1 MEEQIRRLLKRFEKV
16 EQFLGQSDVLSDQKQ
31 YRELAQEHAY
41 LSEIQEQW
49 QKCETLKRQLEE
61 NLQLQ
66 KSEKDPEFQEVIR
79 EEIASLE
86 QQIASYS
93 HKLETLLIPPDP
105 RDNRNVIV
113 ELRAGTGGDE
123 AAIFVGDCVRMYKQY
138 SDKKG
143 WKYELLSCAESEMGG
158 FKEYVMVI
166 SGPNVHRLM
175 QYEAGTHR
183 VQRVPKT
190 ETQGRVHTS
199 AITVAVLMEPD
210 EDEQIVLDEKELKI
224 DTYRAS
230 GAGGQHV
237 NTTDSAVRITH
248 IPTGTVVYCQE
259 ERSQHKNKD
268 KAMRLLTAK
277 IAEEKRRK
285 AEQEMASLR
294 SSQVGSGDR
303 SERIRTYNFS
313 QNRVTDHRIDLTL
326 YKLNLVMD
334 GDLDQITE
342 GLVAYFHQQKLAALS
357 DQAKQHKG
365 ED

>member
-1 MEEQIRRLLKRFEKV
+1 MDEQIRKLLKRFEKV
-16 EQFLGQSDVLSDQKQ
+16 EELLGNADVLADQKQ

-41 LSEIQEQW
+41 LADVKGHSELCTKLEKQIADNEQLLRT
-49 QKCETLKRQLEE
+49 ET
-61 NLQLQ
+61 
-66 KSEKDPEFQEVIR
+66 DPEFIEVVRQELPQLQELLAAAKVR
-79 EEIASLE
+79 
-86 QQIASYS
+86 
-93 HKLETLLIPPDP
+93 LETLLIPPDP
-105 RDNRNVIV
+105 RDSRNIIL
-113 ELRAGTGGDE
+113 EIRAGTGGDE

-138 SDKKG
+138 ADKSG
-143 WKYELLSCAESEMGG
+143 WKYELLSCTESEMGG
-158 FKEYVMVI
+158 FKEYVMVL
-166 SGPNVHRLM
+166 SGLNVYRMM

-190 ETQGRVHTS
+190 EAQGRVHTS
-199 AITVAVLMEPD
+199 AVTIAVLLEPD
-210 EDEQIVLDEKELKI
+210 EQEKIVLDERELKI

-248 IPTGTVVYCQE
+248 VPTGTVVYCQE

-277 IAEEKRRK
+277 LADVQRIK
-285 AEQEMASLR
+285 AEKEMASTR

-303 SERIRTYNFS
+303 SERIRTYNFP

-334 GDLDQITE
+334 GDLNEITQA
-342 GLVAYFHQQKLAALS
+342 LVAHFYQEKLAS
-357 DQAKQHKG
+357 IGG
-365 ED
+365 ESL